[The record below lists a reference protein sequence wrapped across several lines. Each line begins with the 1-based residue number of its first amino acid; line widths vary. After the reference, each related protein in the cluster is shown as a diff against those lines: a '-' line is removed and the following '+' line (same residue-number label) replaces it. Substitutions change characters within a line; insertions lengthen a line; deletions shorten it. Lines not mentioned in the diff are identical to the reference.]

1 MHFDRQMRGTRIGLW
16 IALVTVFSG
25 LAGCSAESEPMSP
38 ARIGAGAPPATG
50 SQVNQAAAGRG
61 GTAIGPSGLAGA
73 GIPSDSW
80 AGMQPGIMEIAG
92 SAAPASDPSGL
103 PSGTCA
109 NAVADTAPVTPVIWL
124 IVDGSSS
131 MNNNFANGQSRW
143 VSLRSTLMDKVGIV
157 DSLQSVAEF
166 GMVIYSG
173 GAEDPAQCVKLVTV
187 LPALNNF
194 AALDTAY
201 PQTPLGMGTPT
212 DKALDHVVT
221 TLPVATKSVLDTQ
234 NKPIYVV
241 LATDGQPNDNC
252 GGGGGGGDAAV
263 QQRVIDVVTKGT
275 MGGMEMYVISM
286 AGDDTSL
293 QQHLDLV
300 AKATASQTPPFVP
313 ATKDELVNN
322 FRKIVG
328 SASCQID
335 LHGKV
340 MDGQECAG
348 KVSLNG
354 SDLTCANDNGW
365 RLLDTDTLELTGSA
379 CTSFVSA
386 ASTVSATFPC
396 EVFSPG

>member
-1 MHFDRQMRGTRIGLW
+1 
-16 IALVTVFSG
+16 
-25 LAGCSAESEPMSP
+25 
-38 ARIGAGAPPATG
+38 
-50 SQVNQAAAGRG
+50 
-61 GTAIGPSGLAGA
+61 
-73 GIPSDSW
+73 
-80 AGMQPGIMEIAG
+80 MQPGIMQIAG
-92 SAAPASDPSGL
+92 SAAAAADPTTGL

-109 NAVADTAPVTPVIWL
+109 NALADTAPVTPVIWL

-131 MNNNFANGQSRW
+131 MNQNFANGQSRW
-143 VSLRSTLMDKVGIV
+143 VSLRSTLMDKGGIV

-187 LPALNNF
+187 QPALDNF
-194 AALDTAY
+194 AALDAAY
-201 PQTPLGMGTPT
+201 PQMPLGMGTPT

-221 TLPVATKSVLDTQ
+221 SLPVVTQSVLDTK

-252 GGGGGGGDAAV
+252 GSGGGGGGNSTVV

-275 MGGMEMYVISM
+275 LGGMQMYVISM
-286 AGDDTSL
+286 AGGDTML
-293 QQHLDLV
+293 QQHLAMV

-313 ATKDELVNN
+313 ATKDDLVNN

-328 SASCQID
+328 GASCQID

-348 KVSLNG
+348 KVTLNG
-354 SDLTCANDNGW
+354 LDLKCASDNGW

-379 CTSFVSA
+379 CTSFIGSASMVSA
-386 ASTVSATFPC
+386 SFPC